1 MNLDRGGMS
10 SGLAVYHCDI
20 LGSNELQQG
29 TATKHYQCAL
39 LQADGERHLE
49 LNVNQSDGSDLFG
62 AAPGIV
68 LSSESRPN
76 SREWDG
82 RDSSLVISDVTAP
95 GETIKFRVGA
105 AAVAAQTASGQAA
118 PDLTIPDDQPAG
130 VSSAINIS
138 KSGTVSAIKI
148 SVNIEHSFIGD
159 LRVTLK
165 SPSGK
170 LETLHAQI
178 GGSNDNLIASYDS
191 ASPGIL
197 QAMLGQSMKGNWI
210 LNVSDRARQDTG
222 KLKSWQIELK
232 SASAGAAPPNAVAA
246 ARGTTSPNLR
256 ATEVARVRG
265 KVRPARAPAKK
276 RQYA

>member
-62 AAPGIV
+62 AAAGIV

-222 KLKSWQIELK
+222 KLKSWKIELK